1 MKLGAVT
8 YNILK
13 DWDLETVITKL
24 EQAGFE
30 GVELRTTHAHG
41 VEPAL
46 GQAERLK
53 VKERFARS
61 KVKLVGYGSV
71 AEYHSPDPAVRR
83 KHIDDTKA
91 FTDLARD
98 TGALGVKVR
107 PNAFPQGVSRE
118 QTIENIAVSLK
129 ECGDYAQVRGVEI
142 WLEVHGRETQAPPV
156 CEAIM
161 KKTNHPA
168 VGLCWNSNP
177 PDITDGSVRQ
187 SFRML
192 RPWIKHCH
200 INELA
205 DPRYPWRELFALFR
219 ETRYDR
225 FTMMEVQESKEP
237 ERFLRWYRALWSE
250 LNRP

>member
-8 YNILK
+8 YNVLK

-24 EQAGFE
+24 EAAGFE
-30 GVELRTTHAHG
+30 GVELRTTHKHG
-41 VEPAL
+41 VEPGL
-46 GQAERLK
+46 GRVERDK
-53 VKERFARS
+53 VRERFARTP
-61 KVKLVGYGSV
+61 VRLVCLGST
-71 AEYHSPDPAVRR
+71 AEYHSPDAAVRR
-83 KHIDDTKA
+83 KHIEDTKA
-91 FTDLARD
+91 FVDLARD

-129 ECGDYAQVRGVEI
+129 ECGSYAQVRGVEI

-156 CEAIM
+156 CAAIM
-161 KKTNHPA
+161 KATDHLA

-177 PDITDGSVRQ
+177 TDLVNGSVRD

-192 RPWIKHCH
+192 RPWVKHCH

-205 DPRYPWRELFALFR
+205 NPMYPWRELFTLFR
-219 ETRYDR
+219 ETGYNRY
-225 FTMMEVQESKEP
+225 TMMEVAESPEP
-237 ERFLRWYRALWSE
+237 ERFLRWYRALWRE